1 MPYLPIYEPILFPY
15 TKGDLVVGKPESRA
29 AIERALAED
38 HNILL
43 CYKGEK
49 EDGGH
54 ELKELAPVAILCHI
68 NNFMRYPDNSVR
80 ISVEGVVTVELQAIQ
95 SNGSGPQ
102 LAGFKVRDRGLD
114 SGQSNTREGLKDK
127 KIFATVSLVI
137 KEAFSEYVRDNRQ
150 LPHKLLKLVSDA
162 RDPQVLMSLICSNIK
177 MPRSQK
183 LYFLEHLGS
192 LTHLEELGVT
202 LGIEKEVIQIKE
214 GLSSRVRKRLDQSQK
229 EFILQEQI
237 KEIQRELGG
246 EEDDPTGS
254 RELERRLNSKQLP
267 QVVQGKVRRELR
279 RLQNLQ
285 PASPESGILRA
296 YLELIEELPWHQVT
310 EDRVDIMG
318 AQAILDS
325 EHYGLEEA
333 KERILDYLAVRSLQA
348 GQERKEEQKASPGE
362 TVDPYGVIPTRRKSH
377 LRGPILCL
385 TGPPGT
391 GKTSLGES
399 IAKTLNRKFV
409 RIALGGLRDEAEI
422 RGHRRTYVGALP
434 GKIIQAFRRAQACNP
449 VILLDEIDK
458 VSNDFRGDPASALLE
473 VLDTEQNHSFTD
485 HYLELPYDLSKGLF
499 IMTANDLDEIDLP
512 LLDRMEIIEIPGYTI
527 YEKLNIARKH
537 LIPKQLE
544 ENGITDSS
552 LEIPDETLSR
562 LISEYTMESGVRTLE
577 RVIAKLIR
585 KLVRAFL
592 REQETRPGSYARN
605 SAFLHENQEFSR
617 IDSNSPDSWSD
628 LLIGH
633 KWEITPEILLE
644 CLGTPQYDPYEQ
656 LQESWIKGFALGLAW
671 TAVGGRLLPVETRQV
686 RGSGSLI
693 LTGKLGEV
701 MKESAQIAYS
711 LIQQLFEEYSIDGE
725 SLENQDLHI
734 HVPEG
739 AIPKDGPSAGITIA
753 AAMLSALSGRP
764 VRKDVAMTGEVTL
777 TDQLLPVGGIR
788 EKVLAAH
795 RRGFG
800 HVLLP
805 KKNKRDTEKLP
816 EQILESMNFHYFHSV
831 IEALQFL
838 LPESAVGSTEA
849 LGISVA
855 PCIEAESE
863 PEVVLAEARESER

>member
-1 MPYLPIYEPILFPY
+1 MKLKLSRNSPPNTAKGDIARASSGKLPYLPIYEPVLFPY

-29 AIERALAED
+29 AIERALAKD

-49 EDGGH
+49 AHSGYSLG
-54 ELKELAPVAILCHI
+54 ELAPIATLCHM

-80 ISVEGVVTVELQAIQ
+80 IAVEGVVTAKLLEVH
-95 SNGSGPQ
+95 SSGSGVQ
-102 LAGFKVRDRGLD
+102 MANFKVATSNFA
-114 SGQSNTREGLKDK
+114 SGVEQRKEKLQEK
-127 KIFATVSLVI
+127 KAFATISMVI
-137 KEAFSEYVRDNRQ
+137 KEAFSEYMRTNGQ

-162 RDPQVLMSLICSNIK
+162 HDPLVLMSLVCSHVK

-192 LTHLEELGVT
+192 LPHLEELVVT
-202 LGIEKEVIQIKE
+202 LGIEQEVVQVKETLTKK
-214 GLSSRVRKRLDQSQK
+214 VRSRLDQNQK
-229 EFILQEQI
+229 EFILQEQMR
-237 KEIQRELGG
+237 EIQRELGC

-254 RELERRLNSKQLP
+254 RELERRLIGKQLP
-267 QVVQGKVRRELR
+267 QVVKDKVQRELR
-279 RLQNLQ
+279 RLQHLQ
-285 PASPESGILRA
+285 AASPESGILRA
-296 YLELIEELPWHQVT
+296 YLELVDELPWQHVT
-310 EDRVDIMG
+310 EDRIDIMG

-333 KERILDYLAVRSLQA
+333 KERILDYLAVRGLQV
-348 GQERKEEQKASPGE
+348 GQEKLDQQVAEHAKLPAAGG
-362 TVDPYGVIPTRRKSH
+362 GVAVRRENR

-385 TGPPGT
+385 AGPPGT

-434 GKIIQAFRRAQACNP
+434 GKIIQAFRRAQTCNP

-458 VSNDFRGDPASALLE
+458 VSSDFRGDPASALLE
-473 VLDTEQNHSFTD
+473 VLDPEQNHSFTD
-485 HYLELPYDLSKGLF
+485 HYLELPYDLSKALF
-499 IMTANDLDEIDLP
+499 IMTANDLDEIGLP
-512 LLDRMEIIEIPGYTI
+512 LLDRMEVIEIPGYTI
-527 YEKLNIARKH
+527 YDKLNIARKH
-537 LIPKQLE
+537 LVIKQLQ
-544 ENGITDSS
+544 ENGITDCH
-552 LEIPDETLSR
+552 LEMSDETLSL

-577 RVIAKLIR
+577 RFIAKLIR

-605 SAFLHENQEFSR
+605 SAFLHQSQELSR
-617 IDSNSPDSWSD
+617 IDYNSPDSWSS
-628 LLIGH
+628 LLVGH
-633 KWEITPEILLE
+633 RWEVTTEMLHKY
-644 CLGTPQYDPYEQ
+644 LGTPPYDPYEQ
-656 LQESWIKGFALGLAW
+656 MQENSIKGFAQGLAW
-671 TAVGGRLLPVETRQV
+671 TSVGGRLLPVEVLQV
-686 RGSGSLI
+686 RGSGSLT

-711 LIQQLFEEYSIDGE
+711 LIQQLFVTYGVTEENLDDQ
-725 SLENQDLHI
+725 NLHI

-795 RRGFG
+795 RQGFRQ
-800 HVLLP
+800 VLLP

-816 EQILESMNFHYFHSV
+816 EQILESMQFHYFQSV

-838 LPESAVGSTEA
+838 LPELSKGSEEMA
-849 LGISVA
+849 
-855 PCIEAESE
+855 
-863 PEVVLAEARESER
+863 